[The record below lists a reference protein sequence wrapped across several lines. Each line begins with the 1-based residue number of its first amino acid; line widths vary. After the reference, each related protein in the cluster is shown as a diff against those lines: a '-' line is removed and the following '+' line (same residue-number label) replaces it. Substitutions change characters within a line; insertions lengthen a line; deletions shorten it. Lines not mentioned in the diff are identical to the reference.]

1 MTNSVIKLVQAIEAD
16 YGTVLKCP
24 INDSRLVAIRKFL
37 NDGDDPIEKRPPVGI
52 DLKIAQKLLNSKLT
66 KQEIADILEIKEY
79 RLQGYIRDGYLDDTI
94 WHTFDSKRKKRR
106 NSKYRMFK
114 NGDYIGV
121 GTIKELAELTHKTV
135 QAVSYYHTE
144 KYKSRRHTVRYRLVK
159 VE

>member
-1 MTNSVIKLVQAIEAD
+1 MTNSVVSAVLDIEAE

-37 NDGDDPIEKRPPVGI
+37 NDGNDPIEKRSPLGI
-52 DLKIAQKLLNSKLT
+52 DLKVAQKLLNSKLT
-66 KQEIADILEIKEY
+66 KQEIADILGIKKY
-79 RLQGYIRDGYLDDTI
+79 RLQRYINDGYLDDAI
-94 WHTFDSKRKKRR
+94 WHTFDDKRKKRR

-121 GTIKELAELTHKTV
+121 GTFEELAELTHKTV
-135 QAVSYYHTE
+135 QTISYYHTE
-144 KYKSRRHTVRYRLVK
+144 KYKLRKHTDRFRLVK